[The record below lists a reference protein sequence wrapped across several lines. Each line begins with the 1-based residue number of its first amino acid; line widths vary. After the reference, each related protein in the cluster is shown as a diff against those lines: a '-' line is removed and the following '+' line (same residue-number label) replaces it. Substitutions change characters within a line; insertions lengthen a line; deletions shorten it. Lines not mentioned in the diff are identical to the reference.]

1 MEEQIKTKKTRGK
14 KARFQKIID
23 EGQKETSV
31 FFAKRSIIAS
41 FITLTC
47 IVLAI
52 ITVVLTTKIYAGLEL
67 AVLLILFLP
76 FIIGACL
83 LVDLICSIISII
95 NLKYQFKLNK
105 RWPAWLALGLLI
117 GAQLLIVVLIILL

>member
-1 MEEQIKTKKTRGK
+1 MIWCGNNKKRGGDDMEEQIKTKKARGK
-14 KARFQKIID
+14 KAR
-23 EGQKETSV
+23 
-31 FFAKRSIIAS
+31 RSIIAS

-117 GAQLLIVVLIILL
+117 GAQLLIVILIILL